1 MIAGAFAVVLTLV
14 VNLHRMEGNRM
25 FPSVRDGD
33 LGIFYRLTDCY
44 TNDVVLYTDKTGQVT
59 VGRIIA
65 VGRIKGT
72 QKPLTKTNSIKRRK
86 TMKKNAVKGSLGAIA
101 LASVMTMSMGTPVF
115 AGKVDPKPGYDTVIG
130 GTKTT
135 AFDKY
140 LVMDEEAEVPNA
152 SFTYAVTAGKAKAY
166 DVAGKK
172 FEVLAGV
179 DADKVTMA
187 GVGTETANTI
197 TYKPGDATL
206 NDENALVKD
215 YDNGTEKYA
224 KKTATLDFSAC
235 RFTEPGI
242 YRYIVTESGT
252 NQAVTNDADATR
264 VVDVY
269 VMNDDSD
276 DGYDYE
282 CGKLKIAGYV
292 LHSNADDAPDVS
304 LGENHGSAGSYAGTK
319 SQGFTNSYDTSD
331 IIIGKKVS
339 GNQASRDK
347 YFEFTV
353 SITDA
358 VPGTV
363 YHVDLFG
370 APSTTPSNAATIT
383 ANEGKTNPRTLT
395 VGADGTVTAKFYLA
409 HYQEIQIN
417 GVAKGSK
424 YKVTEN
430 AEDYKST
437 ALNDVY
443 HAPARALI
451 PVVAPS
457 GTIASEDIMTGYL
470 NTRDGVIPTGVIM
483 TVAPFAAVTLLG
495 GVGAVTMVM
504 KKRKSSEEE

>member
-1 MIAGAFAVVLTLV
+1 
-14 VNLHRMEGNRM
+14 
-25 FPSVRDGD
+25 
-33 LGIFYRLTDCY
+33 
-44 TNDVVLYTDKTGQVT
+44 
-59 VGRIIA
+59 
-65 VGRIKGT
+65 
-72 QKPLTKTNSIKRRK
+72 
-86 TMKKNAVKGSLGAIA
+86 MKKNAVKGSLGAIA
-101 LASVMTMSMGTPVF
+101 LTSVMAMSMSTPVF
-115 AGKVDPKPGYDTVIG
+115 AQAGFTQPKYDTEIG

-140 LVMDEEAEVPNA
+140 LVMDEEAEVPSA

-166 DVAGKK
+166 DVKGKK

-187 GVGTETANTI
+187 GVGTKTANTI
-197 TYKPGDATL
+197 AYKPGDATL
-206 NDENALVKD
+206 NDKNALVKD
-215 YDNGTEKYA
+215 YDSSFEKYA

-269 VMNDDSD
+269 VVNDDSD
-276 DGYDYE
+276 NAEEREEAPDY
-282 CGKLKIAGYV
+282 GVYRLKIAGYV

-331 IIIGKKVS
+331 ILFGKKVS

-363 YHVDLFG
+363 YHVEFEG

-395 VGADGTVTAKFYLA
+395 VGADGTVTQKFYLA
-409 HYQEIQIN
+409 HNQAIAIL

-430 AEDYKST
+430 AEDYKS
-437 ALNDVY
+437 
-443 HAPARALI
+443 RALDAADFEHGERELVTI
-451 PVVAPS
+451 KPAAPS
-457 GTIASEDIMTGYL
+457 GTVASEDIITGYV

>member
-1 MIAGAFAVVLTLV
+1 
-14 VNLHRMEGNRM
+14 
-25 FPSVRDGD
+25 
-33 LGIFYRLTDCY
+33 
-44 TNDVVLYTDKTGQVT
+44 
-59 VGRIIA
+59 
-65 VGRIKGT
+65 
-72 QKPLTKTNSIKRRK
+72 
-86 TMKKNAVKGSLGAIA
+86 MKKNAVKGSLGAIA
-101 LASVMTMSMGTPVF
+101 LTSVMTMSMSTPVF
-115 AGKVDPKPGYDTVIG
+115 AEIDYAYPYYNTEIG

-140 LVMDEEAEVPNA
+140 LVMDKEAEVPNA

-187 GVGTETANTI
+187 GVGTKTAGTI

-206 NDENALVKD
+206 NDKNALVKD
-215 YDNGTEKYA
+215 YDKETEKYA

-269 VMNDDSD
+269 VMNSDSD
-276 DGYDYE
+276 DTEDYDAHT
-282 CGKLKIAGYV
+282 LKIAGYV

-319 SQGFTNSYDTSD
+319 SQGFTNSYDTSN
-331 IIIGKKVS
+331 IIIGKKVF

-363 YHVDLFG
+363 YHVDLA
-370 APSTTPSNAATIT
+370 APATTPSNAATIT
-383 ANEGKTNPRTLT
+383 ANEGKTNPTTLT
-395 VGADGTVTAKFYLA
+395 VGADGTVTQKFYLA
-409 HYQEIQIN
+409 HNQAIMIQ

-430 AEDYKST
+430 AEDYKS
-437 ALNDVY
+437 
-443 HAPARALI
+443 RAFDAADFEHGEREAVTTKLA
-451 PVVAPS
+451 APS
-457 GTIASEDIMTGYL
+457 GTVASEDFVTGYV

>member
-1 MIAGAFAVVLTLV
+1 
-14 VNLHRMEGNRM
+14 
-25 FPSVRDGD
+25 
-33 LGIFYRLTDCY
+33 
-44 TNDVVLYTDKTGQVT
+44 
-59 VGRIIA
+59 
-65 VGRIKGT
+65 
-72 QKPLTKTNSIKRRK
+72 
-86 TMKKNAVKGSLGAIA
+86 MKKNAVKGSLGAIA
-101 LASVMTMSMGTPVF
+101 LASAMTMSMGTPVF
-115 AGKVDPKPGYDTVIG
+115 AEYSNEYSTEIG

-135 AFDKY
+135 TFDKY
-140 LVMDEEAEVPNA
+140 LVMDEQAEVPNA
-152 SFTYAVTAGKAKAY
+152 SFTYAVTAGTAKAY

-172 FEVLAGV
+172 FAVLAGV

-187 GVGTETANTI
+187 GVGSATANTI
-197 TYKPGDATL
+197 AYSQGDATL

-215 YDNGTEKYA
+215 YDYTTEKYA

-269 VMNDDSD
+269 VNNAS
-276 DGYDYE
+276 GE
-282 CGKLKIAGYV
+282 GENKLEIAGYV
-292 LHSNADDAPDVS
+292 LHSNTDDAPDVS
-304 LGENHGSAGSYAGTK
+304 LGENNGSTGSYVGTK

-331 IIIGKKVS
+331 IRISKTVS

-353 SITDA
+353 NITDA

-363 YHVDLFG
+363 YDVDLND
-370 APSTTPSNAATIT
+370 ADVTTKTNAATIT
-383 ANEGKTNPRTLT
+383 ANEGKTNPAKLT
-395 VGADGTVTAKFYLA
+395 VGADGTVTQKFYLA
-409 HYQEIQIN
+409 DNQAIVIQ
-417 GVAKGSK
+417 GVAKDSK

-437 ALNDVY
+437 
-443 HAPARALI
+443 PADAIDNAEGRGDAT
-451 PVVAPS
+451 S
-457 GTIASEDIMTGYL
+457 GTVASKDIYTGYV

-495 GVGAVTMVM
+495 GAGAVTMVM
-504 KKRKSSEEE
+504 KKKKSEEE

>member
-1 MIAGAFAVVLTLV
+1 
-14 VNLHRMEGNRM
+14 
-25 FPSVRDGD
+25 
-33 LGIFYRLTDCY
+33 
-44 TNDVVLYTDKTGQVT
+44 
-59 VGRIIA
+59 
-65 VGRIKGT
+65 
-72 QKPLTKTNSIKRRK
+72 
-86 TMKKNAVKGSLGAIA
+86 MKKKAVKGSLGAVA

-115 AGKVDPKPGYDTVIG
+115 ALQRDNVYSTEIG

-135 AFDKY
+135 TFDKY
-140 LVMDEEAEVPNA
+140 LVMDKQAEVPNA
-152 SFTYAVTAGKAKAY
+152 SFTYAVTAGTAKAY

-172 FEVLAGV
+172 FAVLAGV

-187 GVGTETANTI
+187 GVGTKTANTI
-197 TYKPGDATL
+197 TYKQGDATL

-215 YDNGTEKYA
+215 YYKETDKYA

-242 YRYIVTESGT
+242 YRYIVTESGE

-269 VMNDDSD
+269 VNDASD
-276 DGYDYE
+276 EGEY
-282 CGKLKIAGYV
+282 KLTIAGYV

-304 LGENHGSAGSYAGTK
+304 LGENNGSAGSYVATK

-339 GNQASRDK
+339 GNQASRNK

-353 SITDA
+353 NITGA

-363 YHVDLFG
+363 YDVDLSN
-370 APSTTPSNAATIT
+370 ADATTQSNAATIT
-383 ANEGKTNPRTLT
+383 ANEGKTNPATLT
-395 VGADGTVTAKFYLA
+395 VGADGTVTQKFYLA
-409 HYQEIQIN
+409 HNQSIMIQ

-437 ALNDVY
+437 SFDAIGADVADRVSE
-443 HAPARALI
+443 APADAT
-451 PVVAPS
+451 S
-457 GTIASEDIMTGYL
+457 GTVASKDIYTGYL
-470 NTRDGVIPTGVIM
+470 NTRNGVIPTGVIM

-495 GVGAVTMVM
+495 GAGAVTMVM
-504 KKRKSSEEE
+504 KKKKSEEE